1 MVRRD
6 GRLMEI
12 TWDEALDLLAEK
24 LARYKGDA
32 FAMLTAPDSTNEE
45 HFLAQKFARAV
56 MGTNNVD
63 QSSDTH
69 PELVLALESSLG
81 YAAATN
87 SIWELEK
94 ADCTLVFNTNVT
106 EEQNVVAVPIKRAAR
121 NGAKLV
127 VIDTREVELT
137 RYANVWLRP
146 APGTEL
152 LLLGGILRAVTEL
165 GLENA
170 DWLEGRC
177 ESLATLRYAVA
188 NLEMEEVVRS
198 TGISQ
203 ESINQAAHLYGCLL
217 YTSPSPRDRG

>member
-6 GRLMEI
+6 GQLMES

-24 LARYKGDA
+24 LAGYKGDA

-45 HFLAQKFARAV
+45 HFLAQKFARVV

-63 QSSDTH
+63 QSSNTH

-121 NGAKLV
+121 NGA
-127 VIDTREVELT
+127 
-137 RYANVWLRP
+137 
-146 APGTEL
+146 
-152 LLLGGILRAVTEL
+152 
-165 GLENA
+165 
-170 DWLEGRC
+170 
-177 ESLATLRYAVA
+177 
-188 NLEMEEVVRS
+188 
-198 TGISQ
+198 
-203 ESINQAAHLYGCLL
+203 
-217 YTSPSPRDRG
+217 